1 MRFEHVLQIYWT
13 KGFFFGGKLFYFNK
27 TFDSI
32 FENTPGLNLRF
43 KELIMDRFELKN
55 HVSTK
60 VTLIDAIELKKNIS
74 VIEPLNIIFSQV
86 NSVNNSIEDIKKLNI
101 LRLYLIKSYRG
112 RCHALGKPVRGQ
124 RTWSNAWNSYKVNK
138 TLRSFINETKKKLL
152 KKSKIKNLKKIC
164 RNFSKLNINYEIT
177 IITNDKSKKE
187 YLLDQIKEK
196 KNSQSKKITVV
207 LI

>member
-27 TFDSI
+27 TFDGI

-43 KELIMDRFELKN
+43 KDLIMDRFELKN

-60 VTLIDAIELKKNIS
+60 ATLINDIQLEKHIS
-74 VIEPLNIIFSQV
+74 IIEPLNIIFSQV

-101 LRLYLIKSYRG
+101 LRLYLIKSYKG

-152 KKSKIKNLKKIC
+152 KNKKEE
-164 RNFSKLNINYEIT
+164 KINYRLTAKKYIT
-177 IITNDKSKKE
+177 KSKKKKTAKVKK
-187 YLLDQIKEK
+187 LLWF
-196 KNSQSKKITVV
+196 
-207 LI
+207 